1 MKKRLSIYIIF
12 ALLTAFSACQQ
23 EGFESTIKNNTG
35 SVNLEYTFN
44 MPKLLVNS
52 RSLADDPRN
61 ANGTWSN
68 WDKLVDG
75 QLFYRLTIF
84 LVNESTN
91 TLVAYRD
98 YYNGSNDNKENRE
111 PEGGNG
117 FYLNGAVDKNAD
129 MAPTAK
135 ATFLSAYPMHN
146 ERITAGNYTMF
157 AVANYSPKTFTDI
170 DGVSKSYG
178 GLSDPQDLEGTTGMD
193 FTAIVDGIIT
203 AFTSSPSGITNFTT
217 TYANLLNYKLNSGDD
232 RICAQVPQPLVLV
245 KRSIE
250 LKAGNNY
257 LSGEMSRT
265 YARVRLVMTNNTD
278 KEMAATGFSFKEN
291 FASQQAYLFNDVIND
306 NIENNANPLHGHF
319 DLYES
324 SKGNI
329 YSFSPDAVSS
339 FLNADNRPIQVGES
353 LTLFDAYILEGKNI
367 NNFAYD
373 ANGTSGK
380 PTFSDATDAEGK
392 IIDKLAQ
399 VIDEN
404 YNLLYNYFLI
414 ETDAPNTSEVFHDD
428 GNSNDVLV
436 CDTIISDSDQQIGK
450 VFFQHGQIFALENWK
465 YIKTATNGD
474 LVFSCQIRSVR
485 TNKYLY
491 NADSN
496 NAIGTINNSSRLQF
510 TETPTT
516 MYISDNP
523 QNTGEDMGMSISLA
537 EDENLTGVVSINGP
551 KTYWEWGGYSSNR
564 KFKLRLHPVE
574 VQTIDAPKWELS
586 KPIDG
591 TTITDANGNPILA
604 NQDIVRN
611 EFFTINLNFT
621 KK

>member
-367 NNFAYD
+367 NNFAMK
-373 ANGTSGK
+373 S
-380 PTFSDATDAEGK
+380 
-392 IIDKLAQ
+392 L
-399 VIDEN
+399 
-404 YNLLYNYFLI
+404 
-414 ETDAPNTSEVFHDD
+414 
-428 GNSNDVLV
+428 
-436 CDTIISDSDQQIGK
+436 
-450 VFFQHGQIFALENWK
+450 
-465 YIKTATNGD
+465 
-474 LVFSCQIRSVR
+474 
-485 TNKYLY
+485 
-491 NADSN
+491 N
-496 NAIGTINNSSRLQF
+496 NN
-510 TETPTT
+510 
-516 MYISDNP
+516 
-523 QNTGEDMGMSISLA
+523 
-537 EDENLTGVVSINGP
+537 V
-551 KTYWEWGGYSSNR
+551 
-564 KFKLRLHPVE
+564 
-574 VQTIDAPKWELS
+574 
-586 KPIDG
+586 
-591 TTITDANGNPILA
+591 
-604 NQDIVRN
+604 
-611 EFFTINLNFT
+611 
-621 KK
+621 